1 MIKIFDM
8 IIKFFNYI
16 RMNQKPILAE
26 ISVGELIDKITI
38 LQIKDKFIHGP
49 NRVIVQKELS
59 ILTDALMTQVL
70 VDETIQ
76 AFTNELKVVN
86 QSLWDI
92 EDAIRICEKQ
102 KDFGDTFIELARS
115 VYITNDKRA
124 DLKRKINLHVG
135 SNIAEVKSY
144 EDYES

>member
-1 MIKIFDM
+1 
-8 IIKFFNYI
+8 
-16 RMNQKPILAE
+16 MNQKPILAE

-38 LQIKDKFIHGP
+38 LQIKDKFIQGP
-49 NRVIVQKELS
+49 NQIIVQKELS

-76 AFTNELKVVN
+76 AFTNELKAVN

-92 EDAIRICEKQ
+92 EDAIRICEKH

-124 DLKRKINLHVG
+124 DLKKKINLHVG

>member
-1 MIKIFDM
+1 M

-38 LQIKDKFIHGP
+38 LQIKDKFIQGP
-49 NRVIVQKELS
+49 NRIIVQKELS

-70 VDETIQ
+70 VDETVQ
-76 AFTNELKVVN
+76 TFTNELKAVN

-115 VYITNDKRA
+115 VYKTNDRRA
-124 DLKRKINLHVG
+124 DLKKKINVHVG

>member
-1 MIKIFDM
+1 MM
-8 IIKFFNYI
+8 EFFNYI
-16 RMNQKPILAE
+16 PMNQKPILAE

-38 LQIKDKFIHGP
+38 LQIKDKFIQGD
-49 NRVIVQKELS
+49 NQAIVKKELS
-59 ILTDALMTQVL
+59 ILTDALMNQVV

-76 AFTNELKVVN
+76 GYTDELKTVN

-92 EDAIRICEKQ
+92 EDAIRICEKN

-124 DLKRKINLHVG
+124 DLKKKINLHVG

>member
-1 MIKIFDM
+1 
-8 IIKFFNYI
+8 
-16 RMNQKPILAE
+16 MNQKPILAE

-38 LQIKDKFIHGP
+38 LQIKDKFIQGP
-49 NRVIVQKELS
+49 NQIIVQKELS

-76 AFTNELKVVN
+76 AYTNELKAVN

-92 EDAIRICEKQ
+92 EDAIRICEKH

-124 DLKRKINLHVG
+124 DLKKKINTHVG

>member
-1 MIKIFDM
+1 
-8 IIKFFNYI
+8 
-16 RMNQKPILAE
+16 MNQKPILAE

-38 LQIKDKFIHGP
+38 LQIKDKFIQGP
-49 NRVIVQKELS
+49 NQIIVQKELS

-76 AFTNELKVVN
+76 AFTNELKAVN

-92 EDAIRICEKQ
+92 EDAIRICEKH

-115 VYITNDKRA
+115 VYKTNDKRA
-124 DLKRKINLHVG
+124 DLKKKINLHVG

>member
-1 MIKIFDM
+1 MK
-8 IIKFFNYI
+8 K
-16 RMNQKPILAE
+16 
-26 ISVGELIDKITI
+26 ELTI
-38 LQIKDKFIHGP
+38 LS
-49 NRVIVQKELS
+49 N
-59 ILTDALMTQVL
+59 ALMAHV
-70 VDETIQ
+70 VIDDTIN
-76 AFTNELKVVN
+76 ALTTELQTVN

-92 EDAIRICEKQ
+92 EDAIRICEKN

-124 DLKRKINLHVG
+124 DLKKKINLHVG

>member
-1 MIKIFDM
+1 
-8 IIKFFNYI
+8 
-16 RMNQKPILAE
+16 MNQKPILAE

-38 LQIKDKFIHGP
+38 LQIKDKFIQGA
-49 NRVIVQKELS
+49 NQIIVQKELS

-76 AFTNELKVVN
+76 AFTNELKAVN

-92 EDAIRICEKQ
+92 EDAIRICEKH

-115 VYITNDKRA
+115 VYKTNDKRA
-124 DLKRKINLHVG
+124 DLKKKINLHVG